1 MVKSVCFFQN
11 RNKLIAKWI
20 VSGCQIFL
28 NLACSQNIRSQ
39 NKKFQNSLISSLHS
53 GYASDFGYC
62 ILGVYHGKSLVPA
75 FVVIS
80 VDGLF
85 DNFGKSWI
93 SHPKI
98 CSNPLTCTVRTNIC
112 FGGHCVCEH
121 CSVDE
126 VGVTGREYWRI
137 SKSPLQLGFTSPIA
151 HCHAKIMGYNPKN
164 SRDWKGIKQKVSMLF
179 FRI

>member
-62 ILGVYHGKSLVPA
+62 ILGVHHGKSLVPA
-75 FVVIS
+75 FVEIS

-93 SHPKI
+93 SHPKNLFKPFDMH
-98 CSNPLTCTVRTNIC
+98 CAHEYMFWRALRLWTLQCWRSRSYWQRVLTNFKKPFTARVHVTHRTLSC
-112 FGGHCVCEH
+112 
-121 CSVDE
+121 
-126 VGVTGREYWRI
+126 
-137 SKSPLQLGFTSPIA
+137 
-151 HCHAKIMGYNPKN
+151 KN
-164 SRDWKGIKQKVSMLF
+164 YGIQS
-179 FRI
+179 